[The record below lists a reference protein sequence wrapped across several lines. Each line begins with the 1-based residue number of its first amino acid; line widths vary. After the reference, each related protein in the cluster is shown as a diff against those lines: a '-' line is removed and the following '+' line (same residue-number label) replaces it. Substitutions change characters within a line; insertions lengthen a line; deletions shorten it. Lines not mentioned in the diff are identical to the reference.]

1 MLLQFKFKNFKS
13 FRDDTTIDL
22 TAAKIQEYN
31 DHVIQVGKEKVLPVA
46 AIFGAN
52 ASGKSNVIEAFN
64 YMSEYVAFSLNY
76 GEENVQN
83 GRKIRYN
90 KPTPFL
96 FDSST
101 QKEVSYFEVFFV
113 DSEDN
118 GAKTYNYGFTVDS
131 TGVQEEWLNY
141 RSRTSRG
148 DFNRIFYRCEGKK
161 LDLRGIAEKYR
172 ENIMVS
178 LNKETLVVSL
188 GAKLRIDK
196 LKAIRD
202 WFWANEFADFGHPS
216 ESYFLSSLIPKGFV
230 DDENVRKRVVKYLS
244 TFDSS
249 IIDFE
254 VEVLK
259 IYDDADDEEH
269 IIIDAVHKMVDSNK
283 TATIPLQNES
293 AGTLKMFA
301 LYPMFEEVMKNGGVY
316 FVDELNAKL
325 HPMLVKAFIV
335 AFLDPE
341 VNINHAQ
348 LVFTTHDT
356 WQLDSEILRRDEIW
370 FTEKDKDGISKL
382 FSLYNFLDENGE
394 KIRKDENFEKNYLR
408 GNYGAIPTLQSF
420 DIFK

>member
-1 MLLQFKFKNFKS
+1 MLLQFKFRNFKS

-31 DHVIQVGKEKVLPVA
+31 DHVVQIGKEKVLPTA

-64 YMSEYVAFSLNY
+64 YMSEYVAYSLSY
-76 GEENVQN
+76 GEENIQN
-83 GRKIRYN
+83 GRKARYN

-96 FDSST
+96 FDSAT
-101 QKEVSYFEVFFV
+101 QKEASYFEVCFI
-113 DSEDN
+113 DSEEN
-118 GAKTYNYGFTVDS
+118 GAKTFRYGFTVNS
-131 TGVQEEWLNY
+131 AGVQEEWLKY
-141 RSRTSRG
+141 RSRTSRD
-148 DFNRIFYRCEGKK
+148 DFKLIFYRDGKTI
-161 LDLRGIAEKYR
+161 DLSGIAEKYR

-196 LKAIRD
+196 LRKIRA
-202 WFWANEFADFGHPS
+202 WFLANEFADFGHPIKS
-216 ESYFLSSLIPKGFV
+216 LFLSSNIPEGFV
-230 DDENVRKRVVKYLS
+230 DDENVRKRVIKYIS
-244 TFDSS
+244 TFDES
-249 IIDFE
+249 IVDFK
-254 VEVLK
+254 VEVIK
-259 IYDDADDEEH
+259 TPDDDDECRVK
-269 IIIDAVHKMVDSNK
+269 IDAVHKMIDSNK

-325 HPMLVKAFIV
+325 HPMLVRAFIV
-335 AFLDPE
+335 TFLDPE
-341 VNINHAQ
+341 INTHHAQ

-370 FTEKDKDGISKL
+370 FTKKNNDGISTL
-382 FSLYNFLDENGE
+382 FSLYKFIDEKGE
-394 KIRKDENFEKNYLR
+394 KIRRDENFEINYLR
-408 GNYGAIPTLQSF
+408 GNYGAVPKLKSF
-420 DIFK
+420 DMFK

>member
-13 FRDDTTIDL
+13 FRDDTTIAL
-22 TAAKIQEYN
+22 TAAKIQEFN
-31 DHVIQVGKEKVLPVA
+31 DHVVQIGNEKVLPTA

-64 YMSEYVAFSLNY
+64 YMSEYVAYSLSY

-83 GRKIRYN
+83 GRKVRYN
-90 KPTPFL
+90 RPTPFL
-96 FDSST
+96 FDSAT
-101 QKEVSYFEVFFV
+101 QKDVSYFEVCFI
-113 DSEDN
+113 DSEKN
-118 GAKTYNYGFTVDS
+118 GAKTYKYGFTVDS
-131 TGVQEEWLNY
+131 TGVQEEWLDY
-141 RSRTSRG
+141 HSRTSRG
-148 DFNRIFYRCEGKK
+148 DFKRIFYRCEGKK
-161 LDLRGIAEKYR
+161 LDLSGIAEKYR
-172 ENIMVS
+172 KNILVS

-196 LKAIRD
+196 LKKIRD
-202 WFWANEFADFGHPS
+202 WFLANEFADFGHPIKS
-216 ESYFLSSLIPKGFV
+216 FFLSSLIPEGFAE
-230 DDENVRKRVVKYLS
+230 DENVRKRVIKYLS
-244 TFDSS
+244 SFDAS
-249 IIDFE
+249 IIDFK
-254 VEVLK
+254 VEVIK
-259 IYDDADDEEH
+259 TDDDDDEGH
-269 IIIDAVHKMVDSNK
+269 IKIDAVHKMVDSDK
-283 TATIPLQNES
+283 IVTIPFQNES

-335 AFLDPE
+335 AFLDPK

-370 FTEKDKDGISKL
+370 FTEKDEDGISKL

-420 DIFK
+420 DILK

>member
-31 DHVIQVGKEKVLPVA
+31 DHIIQVGKEKVLPVA

-64 YMSEYVAFSLNY
+64 YMSEYVAYSLSY

-83 GRKIRYN
+83 GRKARYN
-90 KPTPFL
+90 RPTPFL
-96 FDSST
+96 FDSVA
-101 QKEVSYFEVFFV
+101 QKDVSYFEVCFI
-113 DSEDN
+113 DSEEN

-148 DFNRIFYRCEGKK
+148 DYNRIFYRCEGKE

-172 ENIMVS
+172 ENITVS

-202 WFWANEFADFGHPS
+202 WFLANEFADFGHPIKS
-216 ESYFLSSLIPKGFV
+216 FFLSSLIPEGFAE
-230 DDENVRKRVVKYLS
+230 DENVRKRVIKYLS
-244 TFDSS
+244 TFDAS
-249 IIDFE
+249 IIDFK
-254 VEVLK
+254 VEVIK
-259 IYDDADDEEH
+259 TDDDGDEGH
-269 IIIDAVHKMVDSNK
+269 IKIDAVHKMVDSDK
-283 TATIPLQNES
+283 TATIPFQNES

-301 LYPMFEEVMKNGGVY
+301 LYPMFEEVMKNGAVY

-325 HPMLVKAFIV
+325 HPLLVKAFIV

-348 LVFTTHDT
+348 LVFTTHDS

-370 FTEKDKDGISKL
+370 FTEKNDNGISTL
-382 FSLYNFLDENGE
+382 FSLYNFLNEKGE

-408 GNYGAIPTLQSF
+408 GNYGAVSKLMRL
-420 DIFK
+420 DVFK